1 MRKKIQETIRGKI
14 ESVRHKMI
22 FPEKELRF
30 SVIENDTFQG
40 KFSFEAENHM
50 QIRGIV
56 SCPNSHVT
64 CLNPGFDGRRIRIP
78 FEYRS
83 EGMTEGSEEEGY
95 FVITSNIGEFLYPY
109 HAVIRKNYTHTSIGW
124 IKTLNDFT
132 NLAKLNWPEALAL
145 FSSGSFSQIFHKGE
159 ERELALY
166 RGLTSRGFSSAQME
180 EFLTAAGRK
189 EQNYFFLNSG
199 KQTFVT
205 SDRPISDFVPVEKAN
220 WGYMQIHVSC
230 DSDFVEL
237 SAPVISGTDFTG
249 KHAEFAYR
257 ILPERMHD
265 GRNLA
270 QIVFETVDQR
280 ETVEITAASEDSF
293 RYRLDSHR
301 RDVTDLQLEL
311 QYIGFRLGRIEQQAW
326 KKNSLDILTEYQNSH
341 PEDLWHQLYAAYV
354 QFICKDTAAA
364 EEILV
369 EFDARADWKRTP
381 MEGLYLYLTT
391 FQKGD
396 PEYAAEVTALVRE
409 LYQRFPGHPV
419 LAWVLLSMDEALLRN
434 EERRYL
440 FLKRLMT
447 RSSTSPVFYLEAY
460 RLALK
465 DTGLL
470 NVGDRFE
477 RRLVH
482 WILGENL
489 LFPDLIPVIILM
501 SEKDTDYHPQML
513 QNLKQCYQT
522 APSVDLLKAICT
534 YLISFHRCQES
545 DFAWYA
551 LGVRKQIK
559 VAGLY
564 EAFLKCW
571 NPEKT
576 PLPIPV
582 VKYFMMQDKIQWKW
596 KARIYAWL
604 IAHRSDFAA
613 EWDTYD
619 RQICSFAAEA
629 LRTGYRSDELFDVF
643 RYYKSRIP
651 RKQWEEE
658 KNDCEETSKITI
670 ENDSVT
676 HLCVLEADSRR
687 MITVPVH
694 NGCAFVRLPR
704 QEALLLLQDS
714 YGNLHNLRSYVR
726 ITSMFEKEEDAADR
740 FAVSAAAAEAEP
752 QISPVDETAARL
764 EQFADRLSVM
774 DALIVQGKTL
784 GLHVQ
789 RYEEQILARSLFC
802 GEFPEHHVLFFRDL
816 CAYPNNERLC
826 DAYVS
831 RISLEYLCGHL
842 PISTEALTYIL
853 QSEEKGHH
861 LSDYCKAALVRN
873 WYLPVEEPVLSR
885 EKAEALLQELI
896 LKGRRFDFYNQLPE
910 EIRGRYL
917 LDGLLYIQFAGSAG
931 AHYEIRYNIRMRSGS
946 QEEDDVYITRS
957 AAMPESL
964 SGIFCAGIP
973 AVPGAMYQYQI
984 LCAGEPRTDWLPL
997 HLEAEPDSRSGSR
1010 IRRMMGLV
1018 SENGL
1023 DSPRAEQYET
1033 ERQLADQY
1041 FVQMRNDDEWET
1053 IR

>member
-237 SAPVISGTDFTG
+237 SAPMISGTDFTG

-354 QFICKDTAAA
+354 RFICKDTAAA

-447 RSSTSPVFYLEAY
+447 RSSTSPVL
-460 RLALK
+460 
-465 DTGLL
+465 
-470 NVGDRFE
+470 DR
-477 RRLVH
+477 
-482 WILGENL
+482 
-489 LFPDLIPVIILM
+489 
-501 SEKDTDYHPQML
+501 K
-513 QNLKQCYQT
+513 
-522 APSVDLLKAICT
+522 SV
-534 YLISFHRCQES
+534 
-545 DFAWYA
+545 
-551 LGVRKQIK
+551 V
-559 VAGLY
+559 
-564 EAFLKCW
+564 
-571 NPEKT
+571 
-576 PLPIPV
+576 
-582 VKYFMMQDKIQWKW
+582 
-596 KARIYAWL
+596 
-604 IAHRSDFAA
+604 
-613 EWDTYD
+613 
-619 RQICSFAAEA
+619 
-629 LRTGYRSDELFDVF
+629 
-643 RYYKSRIP
+643 
-651 RKQWEEE
+651 
-658 KNDCEETSKITI
+658 
-670 ENDSVT
+670 
-676 HLCVLEADSRR
+676 
-687 MITVPVH
+687 
-694 NGCAFVRLPR
+694 
-704 QEALLLLQDS
+704 
-714 YGNLHNLRSYVR
+714 
-726 ITSMFEKEEDAADR
+726 
-740 FAVSAAAAEAEP
+740 
-752 QISPVDETAARL
+752 
-764 EQFADRLSVM
+764 
-774 DALIVQGKTL
+774 
-784 GLHVQ
+784 
-789 RYEEQILARSLFC
+789 
-802 GEFPEHHVLFFRDL
+802 
-816 CAYPNNERLC
+816 
-826 DAYVS
+826 
-831 RISLEYLCGHL
+831 
-842 PISTEALTYIL
+842 
-853 QSEEKGHH
+853 
-861 LSDYCKAALVRN
+861 
-873 WYLPVEEPVLSR
+873 
-885 EKAEALLQELI
+885 
-896 LKGRRFDFYNQLPE
+896 
-910 EIRGRYL
+910 
-917 LDGLLYIQFAGSAG
+917 
-931 AHYEIRYNIRMRSGS
+931 
-946 QEEDDVYITRS
+946 
-957 AAMPESL
+957 
-964 SGIFCAGIP
+964 
-973 AVPGAMYQYQI
+973 
-984 LCAGEPRTDWLPL
+984 
-997 HLEAEPDSRSGSR
+997 
-1010 IRRMMGLV
+1010 
-1018 SENGL
+1018 
-1023 DSPRAEQYET
+1023 
-1033 ERQLADQY
+1033 
-1041 FVQMRNDDEWET
+1041 
-1053 IR
+1053 